1 MDEPDRQ
8 AGPESTCAAFL
19 RVGCGAEEETQVCSL
34 MWYLGHAD
42 TRLNTYT
49 VMTISAVCKGFTLAC
64 VFI

>member
-1 MDEPDRQ
+1 MAEPDRQ

-34 MWYLGHAD
+34 MRYLGHVD
-42 TRLNTYT
+42 TRVNTYT
-49 VMTISAVCKGFTLAC
+49 VMTITALCKGFTLAC